1 MMLDDALRVQET
13 RGSQIQRQ
21 AEQQQAWLIG
31 QQEEASSLGVDTSKF
46 FTTKIDPQTQQPV
59 VTGVDQLGLSKAIG
73 EAKRQDIKNKET
85 AIKESDVA
93 EETRKEA
100 KDVLK
105 GIEDIDKQIREQNF
119 MASRERS
126 ETNRDAY
133 LARAEYLRG
142 ERDVLTT
149 RFQNLIPQKQ
159 AEQPQQAE
167 PQPQTQNSNFQNTL
181 EKFEEVNKRV
191 GANFVERM
199 KKLGVDS
206 VDEIVVNNVLNITG
220 LKDKNE
226 LTSALR
232 DQSALDWANANPNDP
247 RSQRIK
253 QRLGVQ

>member
-13 RGSQIQRQ
+13 RGSQIQKQ

-46 FTTKIDPQTQQPV
+46 FTTKIDPQTQQPI

-73 EAKRQDIKNKET
+73 EAKSQEAQKRQMK
-85 AIKESDVA
+85 IKEAKVSD
-93 EETRKEA
+93 EIRSEA

-105 GIEDIDKQIREQNF
+105 GIEEIDKQIREQNF

-159 AEQPQQAE
+159 TEQPQQGMTA
-167 PQPQTQNSNFQNTL
+167 PQQ
-181 EKFEEVNKRV
+181 
-191 GANFVERM
+191 ERQ
-199 KKLGVDS
+199 LS
-206 VDEIVVNNVLNITG
+206 Q
-220 LKDKNE
+220 
-226 LTSALR
+226 R
-232 DQSALDWANANPNDP
+232 DQAALDWANSNPNDP